1 MKWGDVCN
9 FFQTKYE
16 LKSLGNV
23 MKSGWSQNFLLQLN
37 MEAQKVPT
45 YYKTQRI
52 VDLITFDSTSK

>member
-23 MKSGWSQNFLLQLN
+23 LNEIGLVPKIFASTKYGSAKSTYLLQN
-37 MEAQKVPT
+37 TTNSRPNN
-45 YYKTQRI
+45 I
-52 VDLITFDSTSK
+52 